1 MTEMPLYEQVLTI
14 AVCVLAT
21 LATRM
26 VPFFLFRPGKN
37 LPAYIQYLGKAL
49 PSAVFALLVV
59 YSLKDIHFFSG
70 NHGVPEVLSLA
81 VTVAAHVR
89 KRNRFFLTAGRMFY
103 PIRIA
108 MRPQCGE
115 PED

>member
-21 LATRM
+21 RM
-26 VPFFLFRPGKN
+26 VPFFLFRPGKT
-37 LPAYIQYLGKAL
+37 LSAYIQYLGKAL

-70 NHGVPEVLSLA
+70 NHGVPEALSLA
-81 VTVAAHVR
+81 VTVAVHMWR
-89 KRNRFFLTAGRMFY
+89 RNMLLSMAAGTACCMALTRVL
-103 PIRIA
+103 
-108 MRPQCGE
+108 
-115 PED
+115 

>member
-14 AVCVLAT
+14 AVCVSISST
-21 LATRM
+21 QGGSN
-26 VPFFLFRPGKN
+26 PSNPSFFLFRPGKT

-70 NHGVPEVLSLA
+70 NHGVPEALSLA
-81 VTVAAHVR
+81 VTVAVHVW
-89 KRNRFFLTAGRMFY
+89 KRNMLLSMAAGTACCMALTRVL
-103 PIRIA
+103 
-108 MRPQCGE
+108 
-115 PED
+115 

>member
-21 LATRM
+21 MATRM
-26 VPFFLFRPGKN
+26 IPFFFFFFGKKR
-37 LPAYIQYLGKAL
+37 PAYMYFLGRAL

-70 NHGVPEVLSLA
+70 NHGVPEALSLA
-81 VTVAAHVR
+81 VTVAVHVW
-89 KRNRFFLTAGRMFY
+89 KRNMLLSMAAGTACCMALTRVL
-103 PIRIA
+103 
-108 MRPQCGE
+108 
-115 PED
+115 

>member
-21 LATRM
+21 MATRM
-26 VPFFLFRPGKN
+26 IPFFFPAREN

-70 NHGVPEVLSLA
+70 NHGVPEALSLA
-81 VTVAAHVR
+81 VTVAIHVW
-89 KRNRFFLTAGRMFY
+89 KRNMLLSMAAGTACCMALAR
-103 PIRIA
+103 A
-108 MRPQCGE
+108 L
-115 PED
+115 

>member
-21 LATRM
+21 MATRM
-26 VPFFLFRPGKN
+26 VPFFLFRPGKT

-70 NHGVPEVLSLA
+70 NHGVPEALSLA
-81 VTVAAHVR
+81 VTVAVHVW
-89 KRNRFFLTAGRMFY
+89 KRNMLLSMAAGTACCMALARGL
-103 PIRIA
+103 
-108 MRPQCGE
+108 
-115 PED
+115 

>member
-21 LATRM
+21 MATRM
-26 VPFFLFRPGKN
+26 IPFFLFRSGKN

-81 VTVAAHVR
+81 VTVAVHVW
-89 KRNRFFLTAGRMFY
+89 KRNMLLSMAAGTVCCMALTRVL
-103 PIRIA
+103 
-108 MRPQCGE
+108 
-115 PED
+115 

>member
-21 LATRM
+21 MATRM
-26 VPFFLFRPGKN
+26 VPFFLFRPGKT

-70 NHGVPEVLSLA
+70 NHGVPEALSLA
-81 VTVAAHVR
+81 VHVW
-89 KRNRFFLTAGRMFY
+89 KRNMLLSMAAGTACYMALTRVL
-103 PIRIA
+103 
-108 MRPQCGE
+108 
-115 PED
+115 

>member
-14 AVCVLAT
+14 AVCALAT
-21 LATRM
+21 MATRM
-26 VPFFLFRPGKN
+26 IPFFLFRPGKN

-70 NHGVPEVLSLA
+70 NHGVPEALSLA
-81 VTVAAHVR
+81 VTVAVHVW
-89 KRNRFFLTAGRMFY
+89 KRNMLLSMAAGTACCMALARVL
-103 PIRIA
+103 
-108 MRPQCGE
+108 
-115 PED
+115 

>member
-21 LATRM
+21 MATRM
-26 VPFFLFRPGKN
+26 VPFFLFRSGKN
-37 LPAYIQYLGKAL
+37 LPVYIQYLGKAL

-59 YSLKDIHFFSG
+59 YSLKDIHFLG

-81 VTVAAHVR
+81 VTVAIHVW
-89 KRNRFFLTAGRMFY
+89 KRNMLLSMAAGTACCMALTRVL
-103 PIRIA
+103 
-108 MRPQCGE
+108 
-115 PED
+115 

>member
-21 LATRM
+21 MATRM
-26 VPFFLFRPGKN
+26 VPFFLFRPGNN

-49 PSAVFALLVV
+49 PSAVFTLLVV

-81 VTVAAHVR
+81 VTVAVHVW
-89 KRNRFFLTAGRMFY
+89 KRNMLLSMVAGTACCMALTRVL
-103 PIRIA
+103 
-108 MRPQCGE
+108 
-115 PED
+115 

>member
-21 LATRM
+21 MATRM
-26 VPFFLFRPGKN
+26 IPFFLFRPGKN

-59 YSLKDIHFFSG
+59 YPHKDKQNNTE
-70 NHGVPEVLSLA
+70 NHGMPKALSLA
-81 VTVAAHVR
+81 VTVAIHVW
-89 KRNRFFLTAGRMFY
+89 KRNMLLSMAAGTACCMALTRVL
-103 PIRIA
+103 
-108 MRPQCGE
+108 
-115 PED
+115 

>member
-21 LATRM
+21 MATRM
-26 VPFFLFRPGKN
+26 VPFFLFRPGKI

-70 NHGVPEVLSLA
+70 NHGVPEALSLA
-81 VTVAAHVR
+81 VTVAVHVW
-89 KRNRFFLTAGRMFY
+89 KRNMLLSMAAGTACCMALTRVL
-103 PIRIA
+103 
-108 MRPQCGE
+108 
-115 PED
+115 

>member
-21 LATRM
+21 MATRM
-26 VPFFLFRPGKN
+26 VPFFLFRPGKK

-59 YSLKDIHFFSG
+59 Y
-70 NHGVPEVLSLA
+70 
-81 VTVAAHVR
+81 
-89 KRNRFFLTAGRMFY
+89 
-103 PIRIA
+103 
-108 MRPQCGE
+108 
-115 PED
+115 

>member
-21 LATRM
+21 MATRM
-26 VPFFLFRPGKN
+26 IPFFLFWPGKN

-81 VTVAAHVR
+81 VTVAVHVW
-89 KRNRFFLTAGRMFY
+89 KRNMLLSMAAGTVCCMALTRVL
-103 PIRIA
+103 
-108 MRPQCGE
+108 
-115 PED
+115 

>member
-21 LATRM
+21 MATRM
-26 VPFFLFRPGKN
+26 VPFFLFRPGKT

-70 NHGVPEVLSLA
+70 NPVSYTHLTLPTIRRVSISVVA
-81 VTVAAHVR
+81 VA
-89 KRNRFFLTAGRMFY
+89 
-103 PIRIA
+103 
-108 MRPQCGE
+108 
-115 PED
+115 